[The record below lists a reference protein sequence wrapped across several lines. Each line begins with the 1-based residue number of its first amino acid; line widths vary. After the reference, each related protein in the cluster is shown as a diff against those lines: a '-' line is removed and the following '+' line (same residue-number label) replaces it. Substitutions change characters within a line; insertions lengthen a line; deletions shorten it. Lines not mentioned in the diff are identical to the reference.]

1 MVVLL
6 VIFASISTYLIYE
19 KYYINNKQNQ
29 TENNYNIF
37 AQSLKKE
44 LSKYDNNNYNYQR
57 VTNEIVPD
65 GYEISINEKGTLYV
79 RYFNKE
85 LNDKYGKYKIA
96 DNVLSFYVIND
107 GQNFGNM
114 LYFINED
121 GTVGKASAEY
131 RMNDNISVIKDMG
144 KQNGFDVTGKELDE
158 LENKLKSS
166 NSTAED
172 CAAAFD
178 AFQTSLQNA
187 TGPNTLNQVI
197 KNLDTS
203 IEDLEYDMSNGMN
216 FDGRIFLLQ
225 IIDNHIV
232 KTS

>member
-1 MVVLL
+1 MGKKYKTILFIMVVFL

-65 GYEISINEKGTLYV
+65 GYEISINEKGCLYV

-114 LYFINED
+114 LYFISED
-121 GTVGKASAEY
+121 GTVGKADTEY
-131 RMNDNISVIKDMG
+131 RMNDNISVIKDIG
-144 KQNGFDVTGKELDE
+144 YKNIVSIISGTFGDE
-158 LENKLKSS
+158 FAGYE
-166 NSTAED
+166 
-172 CAAAFD
+172 
-178 AFQTSLQNA
+178 
-187 TGPNTLNQVI
+187 GPIFIDIN
-197 KNLDTS
+197 
-203 IEDLEYDMSNGMN
+203 
-216 FDGRIFLLQ
+216 GRIYSEAF
-225 IIDNHIV
+225 
-232 KTS
+232 K

>member
-1 MVVLL
+1 MEKKYKINLFIMVVFL

-19 KYYINNKQNQ
+19 KYYINNKENQ
-29 TENNYNIF
+29 SENNYNIF

-85 LNDKYGKYKIA
+85 LNDKYGKYKLA
-96 DNVLSFYVIND
+96 DNVLSFYLIND

-131 RMNDNISVIKDMG
+131 RMNDNISVIKDIGYKNIVSIISGTFGDEFTGYHGPIFIDING
-144 KQNGFDVTGKELDE
+144 KIYSE
-158 LENKLKSS
+158 
-166 NSTAED
+166 
-172 CAAAFD
+172 AF
-178 AFQTSLQNA
+178 
-187 TGPNTLNQVI
+187 
-197 KNLDTS
+197 K
-203 IEDLEYDMSNGMN
+203 
-216 FDGRIFLLQ
+216 
-225 IIDNHIV
+225 
-232 KTS
+232 

>member
-1 MVVLL
+1 MEKKYKINLFIMVVFL
-6 VIFASISTYLIYE
+6 VIFVSISTYLIYD
-19 KYYINNKQNQ
+19 KYYIRDEQNQ
-29 TENNYNIF
+29 SENNYNIF

-131 RMNDNISVIKDMG
+131 RMNDNISVIKDIG
-144 KQNGFDVTGKELDE
+144 YKNIVSIISGTFGNEFTGYEGTIFIDI
-158 LENKLKSS
+158 N
-166 NSTAED
+166 
-172 CAAAFD
+172 
-178 AFQTSLQNA
+178 
-187 TGPNTLNQVI
+187 
-197 KNLDTS
+197 
-203 IEDLEYDMSNGMN
+203 
-216 FDGRIFLLQ
+216 GRIYSEAF
-225 IIDNHIV
+225 
-232 KTS
+232 K

>member
-1 MVVLL
+1 MEKKYKTILFIMVVLL
-6 VIFASISTYLIYE
+6 VIFASISTYLIYD
-19 KYYINNKQNQ
+19 KYYIRDEQNQ
-29 TENNYNIF
+29 PENNYNIF
-37 AQSLKKE
+37 AQNLKKE

-131 RMNDNISVIKDMG
+131 RMNDNISVIKDIGYKNIVSIISGTFGDEFTGYHGPIFIDING
-144 KQNGFDVTGKELDE
+144 KIYSE
-158 LENKLKSS
+158 
-166 NSTAED
+166 
-172 CAAAFD
+172 AF
-178 AFQTSLQNA
+178 
-187 TGPNTLNQVI
+187 
-197 KNLDTS
+197 K
-203 IEDLEYDMSNGMN
+203 
-216 FDGRIFLLQ
+216 
-225 IIDNHIV
+225 
-232 KTS
+232 

>member
-1 MVVLL
+1 MEKKYKTILFIMVVLL
-6 VIFASISTYLIYE
+6 VIFASISTYLIYD
-19 KYYINNKQNQ
+19 KYYIRDEQNQ
-29 TENNYNIF
+29 PENNYNIF
-37 AQSLKKE
+37 AQNLKKE

-114 LYFINED
+114 LYFISED

-131 RMNDNISVIKDMG
+131 RMNDNISVIKDIGYKNIVSIISGTFGDEFTGYHGPIFIDING
-144 KQNGFDVTGKELDE
+144 KIYSE
-158 LENKLKSS
+158 
-166 NSTAED
+166 
-172 CAAAFD
+172 AF
-178 AFQTSLQNA
+178 
-187 TGPNTLNQVI
+187 
-197 KNLDTS
+197 K
-203 IEDLEYDMSNGMN
+203 
-216 FDGRIFLLQ
+216 
-225 IIDNHIV
+225 
-232 KTS
+232 

>member
-1 MVVLL
+1 MEKKYKINLFIMVVLL
-6 VIFASISTYLIYE
+6 VIFASISTYLIYD
-19 KYYINNKQNQ
+19 KYNIRDEQNQ
-29 TENNYNIF
+29 PENNYNIF
-37 AQSLKKE
+37 AQNLKKE

-65 GYEISINEKGTLYV
+65 GYEISINEKGALYV

-131 RMNDNISVIKDMG
+131 RMNDNISVIKNIGYKNIVSIISGTFGDE
-144 KQNGFDVTGKELDE
+144 FTGYE
-158 LENKLKSS
+158 
-166 NSTAED
+166 
-172 CAAAFD
+172 
-178 AFQTSLQNA
+178 
-187 TGPNTLNQVI
+187 GPIFIDIN
-197 KNLDTS
+197 
-203 IEDLEYDMSNGMN
+203 
-216 FDGRIFLLQ
+216 GRIYSEAF
-225 IIDNHIV
+225 
-232 KTS
+232 K

>member
-1 MVVLL
+1 MEKKYKTILFIMVVLL

-131 RMNDNISVIKDMG
+131 RMNDNISVIKDIGYKNIVSIISGTFGDEFTGYHGPIFIDING
-144 KQNGFDVTGKELDE
+144 KIYSE
-158 LENKLKSS
+158 
-166 NSTAED
+166 
-172 CAAAFD
+172 AF
-178 AFQTSLQNA
+178 
-187 TGPNTLNQVI
+187 
-197 KNLDTS
+197 K
-203 IEDLEYDMSNGMN
+203 
-216 FDGRIFLLQ
+216 
-225 IIDNHIV
+225 
-232 KTS
+232 